1 MRAAIMTELNGTPE
15 LREVPDCVAEPGT
28 RRIRVNAAGL
38 QPTDIMRA
46 RGLYNAPTLPYV
58 IGGEGVGRLDD
69 GTRVYFGHSIASS
82 GATCDWTVVPE
93 AEIWPIPAAID
104 DEQAIALAIAG
115 TGALIPLEEAH
126 IQPGERVLV
135 LGATGP
141 LGQIALQLARVMGA
155 GLVAAA
161 ARTLAPLERLKA
173 RGIADEIAQLGQ
185 GNDDAALKAIAG
197 PGFDVVLDCIYGPPA
212 EAAMR
217 ATAVGGRMMSIGV
230 GAGMT
235 VTLSLKDLVRRA
247 HHGVSTGHRPAE
259 ERRAAYGRLLDHA
272 LAGSITVDIAPFSID
287 RVGDAWAARLGSP
300 GGKVVVRVAD

>member
-1 MRAAIMTELNGTPE
+1 MRAAMMTELNGTPE
-15 LREVPDCVAEPGT
+15 LREVPECVAGPGT

-46 RGLYNAPTLPYV
+46 RGLYNAPPWPYI

-69 GTRVYFGHSIASS
+69 GTRVYFGHSIPTS
-82 GATCDWTVVPE
+82 GSICDWTIVPE
-93 AEIWPIPAAID
+93 AEIWPIPDAID

-115 TGALIPLEEAH
+115 TGALIPLVEAN

-141 LGQIALQLARVMGA
+141 LGQIALQLARIMGA
-155 GLVAAA
+155 GVVAAA
-161 ARTLAPLERLKA
+161 ARTMGPLERLKT
-173 RGIADEIAQLGQ
+173 RGIADDIAQLGQ
-185 GNDDAALKAIAG
+185 GNDDAALQAIAG

-235 VTLSLKDLVRRA
+235 VALSLKDLVRRA
-247 HHGVSTGHRPAE
+247 HHGVSTGHRPAA

-272 LAGSITVDIAPFSID
+272 LAGAITVDVAPFPMYG
-287 RVGDAWAARLGSP
+287 VGEAWAAQLGSP
-300 GGKVVVRVAD
+300 GAKVIVRVAD